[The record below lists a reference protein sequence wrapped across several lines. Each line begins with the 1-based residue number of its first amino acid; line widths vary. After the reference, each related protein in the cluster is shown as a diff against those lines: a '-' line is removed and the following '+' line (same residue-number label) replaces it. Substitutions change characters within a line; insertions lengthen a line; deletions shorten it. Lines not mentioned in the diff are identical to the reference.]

1 MRQRVSHMRSWLQ
14 EMEALLGGAGA
25 LAPQARLMQRQRDAV
40 KLQLRTMLDT
50 VAAFHTHVLVRA
62 SPLGAVS
69 DDRSGNWHLTDS
81 TANALQFIH
90 KFTSKR
96 GCRDRADNLK
106 GRRRYAMLWLC

>member
-1 MRQRVSHMRSWLQ
+1 MSSESGIRLAVTLVLRSGGVRQRVSHTRSWLQ

-62 SPLGAVS
+62 SSL
-69 DDRSGNWHLTDS
+69 
-81 TANALQFIH
+81 
-90 KFTSKR
+90 
-96 GCRDRADNLK
+96 
-106 GRRRYAMLWLC
+106 

>member
-1 MRQRVSHMRSWLQ
+1 MRQRVSHTRSWLQ

-62 SPLGAVS
+62 SSLGAIR
-69 DDRSGNWHLTDS
+69 DDRSVNWHLRGS
-81 TANALQFIH
+81 AANALQSIH
-90 KFTSKR
+90 EITSKR
-96 GCRDRADNLK
+96 GCKDSEARLLRAP
-106 GRRRYAMLWLC
+106 GAT

>member
-1 MRQRVSHMRSWLQ
+1 MRQRVSHTRSWLQ

-62 SPLGAVS
+62 SSQAIVGV
-69 DDRSGNWHLTDS
+69 
-81 TANALQFIH
+81 
-90 KFTSKR
+90 
-96 GCRDRADNLK
+96 
-106 GRRRYAMLWLC
+106 GRRVRAAARWKGVQQVLCDPAL